1 MHTLK
6 SNVFLTPTA
15 NSQNTVLCSECPS
28 YIQEGAHGESIIPLR
43 SKLLSDRNIFVTEPI
58 TSEHAVNF
66 VQQLMYLSK
75 TDQPVNVYIN
85 SPGGEVT
92 AGLLMYD
99 AIQSFENELNIIC
112 LGQAASMAAVL
123 LAAGQKGRRY
133 ITPHGKVMIHE
144 VLVNGGIGGS
154 ATSISKFS
162 ESILETRD
170 LVNGILAKHTDKSL
184 EEINKE
190 TSFDNFMNAE
200 KSVEFGICDKIT
212 DNLFNIK
219 GEKA

>member
-1 MHTLK
+1 M
-6 SNVFLTPTA
+6 LTTDEIMYA
-15 NSQNTVLCSECPS
+15 ENPS
-28 YIQEGAHGESIIPLR
+28 YIQEGAHGETLIPLK
-43 SKLLSDRNIFVTEPI
+43 SKLLSERNVFVTEPI
-58 TSEHAVNF
+58 TSELAVNF

-75 TDQPVNVYIN
+75 ETEPVNVYIN

-99 AIQSFENELNIIC
+99 ALQSFKNELNVIC
-112 LGQAASMAAVL
+112 IGQAASMAAVL

-133 ITPHGKVMIHE
+133 VTPHGKVMIHE
-144 VLVNGGIGGS
+144 VLVPGGIGGS
-154 ATSISKFS
+154 ATSISKMS

-170 LVNGILAKHTDKSL
+170 LVNGILAKHTGKSL

-200 KSVEFGICDKIT
+200 KAIEFGLCDKIA
-212 DNLFNIK
+212 DNLFDMK
-219 GEKA
+219 GD

>member
-1 MHTLK
+1 MKK
-6 SNVFLTPTA
+6 SIDEMVVCA
-15 NSQNTVLCSECPS
+15 EIPS
-28 YIQEGAHGESIIPLR
+28 YIHESAKGESVIPLK
-43 SKLLSDRNIFVTEPI
+43 SKLLSDRNLFVTEQI
-58 TSEHAVNF
+58 TSELAVNF

-75 TDQPVNVYIN
+75 TDEPVNLYIN
-85 SPGGEVT
+85 SAGGEVT

-99 AIQSFENELNIIC
+99 AICSFKNELNIIC

-154 ATSISKFS
+154 ATSISKIS

-170 LVNGILAKHTDKSL
+170 LVNGILAEHTGKSL
-184 EEINKE
+184 EEINKA

-200 KSVEFGICDKIT
+200 KAIEFGICDKVI
-212 DNLFNIK
+212 DNIFNMK
-219 GEKA
+219 GE

>member
-1 MHTLK
+1 MI
-6 SNVFLTPTA
+6 V
-15 NSQNTVLCSECPS
+15 CSEPPS
-28 YIQEGAHGESIIPLR
+28 YIHESASGERVVPLK
-43 SKLLSDRNIFVTEPI
+43 SKLLSDRNLFVTEQI
-58 TSEHAVNF
+58 TSELAVEF

-75 TDQPVNVYIN
+75 TDEPVNLYIN

-99 AIQSFENELNIIC
+99 AIQSFKNELNIIC
-112 LGQAASMAAVL
+112 LGYAASMSAVL

-144 VLVNGGIGGS
+144 VLVSGGVGGS
-154 ATSISKFS
+154 ATSISKIS

-170 LVNGILAKHTDKSL
+170 LINGILAQHTGKSL

-190 TSFDNFMNAE
+190 TSFDNFMNAD
-200 KSVEFGICDKIT
+200 KAIEFGLCDKII
-212 DNLFNIK
+212 DDLFNMK
-219 GEKA
+219 GE